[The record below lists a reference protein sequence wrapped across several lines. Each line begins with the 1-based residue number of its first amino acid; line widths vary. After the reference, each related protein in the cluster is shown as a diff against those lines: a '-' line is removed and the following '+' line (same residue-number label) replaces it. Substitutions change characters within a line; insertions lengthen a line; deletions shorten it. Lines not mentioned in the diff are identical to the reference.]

1 MATIKIKITEYFF
14 DTSEILVL
22 ETEDYAHKFILDIDT
37 IIDNR
42 LILECVC
49 GYYIKG
55 STGGLVRNKN
65 YTPWCELPISSD
77 DALDAC
83 KWSNRVS
90 RRTYTK
96 IDNPDQQN
104 PTIVSKEMIE

>member
-14 DTSEILVL
+14 ETSEILVL
-22 ETEDYAHKFILDIDT
+22 ESEDYDHKFILDIDK

-42 LILECVC
+42 LILECIC
-49 GYYIKG
+49 GHYIKG
-55 STGGLVRNKN
+55 DTGGLLRKNN
-65 YTPWCELPISSD
+65 YTPWCHLPISSD

-83 KWSNRVS
+83 KWAKKVN

-96 IDNPDQQN
+96 IDNPDPTN
-104 PTIVSKEMIE
+104 PTIVRR